1 MRIDIYTDTNKIFGN
16 RYFLYNPETNACTV
30 FNTDKDD
37 FGYIYYILTSISY
50 TYFEPNV
57 DGNYLTTLTIN
68 SPDDFNN
75 YPELFI

>member
-1 MRIDIYTDTNKIFGN
+1 MRIDIYTDTSKFFRN
-16 RYFLYNPETNACTV
+16 RYFLHNPETSACTV
-30 FNTDKDD
+30 FSTNKDD
-37 FGYIYYILTSISY
+37 FGYIYHTLTSILY
-50 TYFEPNV
+50 AYFEPNV

>member
-1 MRIDIYTDTNKIFGN
+1 MRIDIYTDISKIFRN
-16 RYFLYNPETNACTV
+16 RYFLHNPETNACTV

-50 TYFEPNV
+50 TYFKPNV

-68 SPDDFNN
+68 SSDDFNN